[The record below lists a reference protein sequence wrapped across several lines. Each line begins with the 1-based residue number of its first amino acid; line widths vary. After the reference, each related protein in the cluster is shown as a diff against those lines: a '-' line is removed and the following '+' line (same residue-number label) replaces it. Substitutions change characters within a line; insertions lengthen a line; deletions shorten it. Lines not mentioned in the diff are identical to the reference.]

1 MTTNFDSFIN
11 NCFFILK
18 KKIKQKK
25 KTSIKNNMHSCQ
37 CVVFALDVNLWKNT
51 PISFYFLTLQ
61 LFRTITRF
69 PVDTDQLY

>member
-1 MTTNFDSFIN
+1 MTTNFDSSIN

-18 KKIKQKK
+18 KNQTTKK
-25 KTSIKNNMHSCQ
+25 NSIKNNMHSSQ

-51 PISFYFLTLQ
+51 LISFYFLTLR

-69 PVDTDQLY
+69 PVGTDQLY